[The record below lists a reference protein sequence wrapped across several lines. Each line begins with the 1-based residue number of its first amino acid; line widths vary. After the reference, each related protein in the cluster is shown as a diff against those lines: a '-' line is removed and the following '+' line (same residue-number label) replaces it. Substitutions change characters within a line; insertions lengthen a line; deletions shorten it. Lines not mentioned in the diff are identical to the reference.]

1 MPDELDRLFEIL
13 VESLH
18 REARL
23 AVPFPAA
30 DLYERLVPYRSN
42 RSRLKVA
49 THQDYEMA
57 VLRLLAGE
65 RGLVQLDP
73 PDVREG
79 MQREVTA
86 TNPDTAFFRNFPDA
100 RVMINRFAAE
110 RVLRGDMAG
119 FAPPQPLRGRE
130 EAELNGEDPEE
141 EEPVSW
147 TSENPIPP
155 VVFPTIDRTDVEDAP
170 GFEPSD
176 PSAPAFEL
184 ADTEEAVPQRQCPY
198 CGGSLPANRK
208 VNFCPH
214 CGQPP
219 SGELKC
225 PACGSEVDVGWAYCI
240 GCGRATGFE

>member
-1 MPDELDRLFEIL
+1 MSDELDRLFECL
-13 VESLH
+13 VEALS
-18 REARL
+18 EDARL
-23 AVPFPAA
+23 AIPFPAA

-49 THQDYEMA
+49 THQDYEMT

-110 RVLRGDMAG
+110 RVLRGDAG
-119 FAPPQPLRGRE
+119 GYAPPTAVREHDRE
-130 EAELNGEDPEE
+130 EPEE
-141 EEPVSW
+141 EEPISW

-155 VVFPTIDRTDVEDAP
+155 VIFPTVDRTDVEDAP
-170 GFEPSD
+170 GFEPSA
-176 PSAPAFEL
+176 APAFEL
-184 ADTEEAVPQRQCPY
+184 ADAEEAVPPRQCPY
-198 CGGSLPANRK
+198 CGGSVPANRK

>member
-1 MPDELDRLFEIL
+1 VSDELDRLFECL
-13 VESLH
+13 VEAL
-18 REARL
+18 ARDARI

-42 RSRLKVA
+42 RSRIKVA

-65 RGLVQLDP
+65 RGFVQLDP
-73 PDVREG
+73 SDVRDG

-86 TNPDTAFFRNFPDA
+86 TNPDPGFFRNFPDA
-100 RVMINRFAAE
+100 RVMVNRFAAE
-110 RVLRGDMAG
+110 RVLRGGRGAG
-119 FAPPQPLRGRE
+119 YAPPEPEPASQDEGMLD
-130 EAELNGEDPEE
+130 ED
-141 EEPVSW
+141 EEPISW

-155 VVFPTIDRTDVEDAP
+155 AGLSDFPPRSET
-170 GFEPSD
+170 EPT
-176 PSAPAFEL
+176 FEL
-184 ADTEEAVPQRQCPY
+184 AETDEAGAAAQCSY
-198 CGGSLPANRK
+198 CGGSLPSNRK

-225 PACGSEVDVGWAYCI
+225 PACGSEVDVGWTYCI

>member
-1 MPDELDRLFEIL
+1 VSDELDRLFECL
-13 VESLH
+13 VETL
-18 REARL
+18 ARDARI

-42 RSRLKVA
+42 RSRLGVA
-49 THQDYEMA
+49 THQDYEMT

-65 RGLVQLDP
+65 RGFVQLDP
-73 PDVREG
+73 SDVREG

-86 TNPDTAFFRNFPDA
+86 ANPDPAFFRNFPDA
-100 RVMINRFAAE
+100 QIMINRFAAE
-110 RVLRGDMAG
+110 RVLRGDKTY
-119 FAPPQPLRGRE
+119 APPEPEDLR
-130 EAELNGEDPEE
+130 AEPEE
-141 EEPVSW
+141 EEEEEPISW

-155 VVFPTIDRTDVEDAP
+155 EGLAPPATEPT
-170 GFEPSD
+170 
-176 PSAPAFEL
+176 FEL
-184 ADTEEAVPQRQCPY
+184 AEAEETASHHCQY
-198 CGGSLPANRK
+198 CGGSLPSNRK

-219 SGELKC
+219 MGELKC

>member
-1 MPDELDRLFEIL
+1 MSDELDRLFECL
-13 VESLH
+13 VEALSQD
-18 REARL
+18 ARL

-49 THQDYEMA
+49 THQDYEMT

-86 TNPDTAFFRNFPDA
+86 TNPDTSFFRNFPEA

-110 RVLRGDMAG
+110 RVLRGDAAG
-119 FAPPQPLRGRE
+119 YAPPTAVRE
-130 EAELNGEDPEE
+130 PEAESEREGVEEE
-141 EEPVSW
+141 EEPISW

-155 VVFPTIDRTDVEDAP
+155 VIFPTVEQADVEDAP
-170 GFEPSD
+170 GFEPN
-176 PSAPAFEL
+176 APAFEL
-184 ADTEEAVPQRQCPY
+184 ADAEDSVPPRQCPY

>member
-1 MPDELDRLFEIL
+1 MSDELDRLFECL
-13 VESLH
+13 VEALSQD
-18 REARL
+18 ARL

-49 THQDYEMA
+49 THQDYEMT

-86 TNPDTAFFRNFPDA
+86 TNPDTSFFRNFPEA

-110 RVLRGDMAG
+110 RVLRGDAAG
-119 FAPPQPLRGRE
+119 YAPPTAVRE
-130 EAELNGEDPEE
+130 PEADSERDGVEEEE
-141 EEPVSW
+141 EEPISW

-155 VVFPTIDRTDVEDAP
+155 VIFPTDDRADVEDAP
-170 GFEPSD
+170 GFEPN
-176 PSAPAFEL
+176 APAFEL
-184 ADTEEAVPQRQCPY
+184 ADAEDSVPPRQCPY

>member
-1 MPDELDRLFEIL
+1 MSDELDRLFECL
-13 VESLH
+13 VEALS
-18 REARL
+18 RDARL
-23 AVPFPAA
+23 AIPFPAA

-65 RGLVQLDP
+65 RGLVQVEP
-73 PDVREG
+73 VDVREG

-110 RVLRGDMAG
+110 RVLRGGAT
-119 FAPPQPLRGRE
+119 AYVPPTPVGE
-130 EAELNGEDPEE
+130 PELDTPEQE

-155 VVFPTIDRTDVEDAP
+155 VAFPTVGRPDIEDAP
-170 GFEPSD
+170 GFEPS
-176 PSAPAFEL
+176 APAFEL
-184 ADTEEAVPQRQCPY
+184 AESEEGVPPRQCPY

>member
-1 MPDELDRLFEIL
+1 MSDELDRLFECL
-13 VESLH
+13 VETL
-18 REARL
+18 ARDARI

-42 RSRLKVA
+42 RSRLRVA
-49 THQDYEMA
+49 THQDYEMT

-65 RGLVQLDP
+65 RGFVQLDP
-73 PDVREG
+73 SDVREG

-86 TNPDTAFFRNFPDA
+86 ANPDPAFFRNFPDA
-100 RVMINRFAAE
+100 QIMINRFAAE
-110 RVLRGDMAG
+110 RVLRGNKAY
-119 FAPPQPLRGRE
+119 APPEE
-130 EAELNGEDPEE
+130 EAEE

-147 TSENPIPP
+147 TSEKPIPP
-155 VVFPTIDRTDVEDAP
+155 AGLEPAAPPEPEPT
-170 GFEPSD
+170 
-176 PSAPAFEL
+176 FEL
-184 ADTEEAVPQRQCPY
+184 AEAEEGPSPHHCPY

-219 SGELKC
+219 LGELKC
-225 PACGSEVDVGWAYCI
+225 PACGSEVDVGWGYCI